1 MISVIICSTSQ
12 EYLNQV
18 QNSIRTTIGVE
29 HEILFYDNSRD
40 NKGICE
46 VYNLLAVQAKYD
58 YLCFVHEDVIFNTH
72 NWGLVIKKL
81 FTDENAGLI
90 GVAGSKYK
98 SWYFSGWYTGNLKFD
113 CEYIIHQDRITEKNE
128 KVYLNNDPQ
137 KMLQEV
143 VSIDGVFICAQKAV
157 WEKTKFNETDLKGF
171 HFYDIDFST
180 RASAFSKIVVTYE
193 IEMIHITHGGD
204 FGDKWVVE
212 AIKWHRQNKDKLPVS
227 INILNYAGID
237 KTVIKWWLDWL
248 KIHQVSFSNRL
259 RWVYLQKLYLFP
271 GLYYSIIKFFIYKPF
286 RLKYLHRLVKSR

>member
-12 EYLNQV
+12 QYLKEV

-46 VYNLLAVQAKYD
+46 VYNHLAEQAKYD
-58 YLCFVHEDVIFNTH
+58 YLCFVHEDVIFNTP
-72 NWGLVIKKL
+72 NWGLVIAKI
-81 FTDENAGLI
+81 FTNENAGLI

-98 SWYFSGWYTGNLKFD
+98 SKHFSGWYTGNLKFD
-113 CEYIIHQDRITEKNE
+113 CEYIIHRDRTTGENE
-128 KVYLNNDPQ
+128 KVYLNSEPK
-137 KMLQEV
+137 KMLHEV

-157 WEKTKFNETDLKGF
+157 WERTRFNESDLKGF

-180 RASAFSKIVVTYE
+180 RASVFSKIFVTYE

-204 FGDKWVVE
+204 FGNKWVEE
-212 AIKWHRQNKDKLPVS
+212 AIKWHLQNNDKLPVS
-227 INILNYAGID
+227 LDLLNYSGID
-237 KTVIKWWLDWL
+237 RTVIKWWLDWL
-248 KIHQVSFSNRL
+248 KIHKVSFSNRV
-259 RWVYLQKLYLFP
+259 RWVCLQKLYLFP